1 MARRVAAR
9 APASVANL
17 GCLFDA
23 AAMAVE
29 AFYDEVVVEERGSG
43 SVEVEAVGPVPPGR
57 MNVAYAAVLH
67 LLKKV
72 YGRETGL
79 TITVRKGVPVGSGL
93 GSSGAT
99 AAAAVAAANELL
111 GIGASTADLIE
122 AAGAGE
128 ALAAGTPHYDN
139 VSASL
144 LGGVVLV
151 DPLNPRVHLVV
162 EPPSWLRVVLF
173 VRESPGTAKTRAMRE
188 VLPEAVSLRE
198 ASRWAFS
205 AAAFVLG
212 LARGVKAC
220 LRFASEGGPV
230 ESARARYIP
239 GYWECKAAA
248 LRAGALAFNI
258 SGAGPSLFALAEED
272 TAEAVA
278 KAVANVAPGYKP
290 VVTRISPTGALHNIL
305 D

>member
-1 MARRVAAR
+1 M
-9 APASVANL
+9 

-29 AFYDEVVVEERGSG
+29 AFYDEVTVEEKGGGSL
-43 SVEVEAVGPVPPGR
+43 EVEAVDPVPSGR
-57 MNVAYAAVLH
+57 LNVAYAAVAH
-67 LLKKV
+67 FTKKV
-72 YGRETGL
+72 YGREVGL
-79 TITVRKGVPVGSGL
+79 KIIVRKGVPVGSGL

-111 GIGASTADLIE
+111 GIGAQLTDLLE

-128 ALAAGTPHYDN
+128 ALAAGSPHYDN
-139 VSASL
+139 VAASL
-144 LGGVVLV
+144 LGGIVLL
-151 DPLNPRVHLVV
+151 DPLNPRVNLVL

-173 VRESPGTAKTRAMRE
+173 VRESPGTSKTRFMRE
-188 VLPEAVSLRE
+188 VLPEAVNLKD

-205 AAAFVLG
+205 AAAFAVG

-220 LRFASEGGPV
+220 LSFASEGGPV
-230 ESARARYIP
+230 EKARARYIP

-258 SGAGPSLFALAEED
+258 SGAGPSLFALADED

-278 KAVANVAPGYKP
+278 QAVAKVAPDCRPAVAKIA
-290 VVTRISPTGALHNIL
+290 VVGALRNIESKK
-305 D
+305 